1 MDANYLIRPMVF
13 LVQVAFGVYALIVV
27 LRFLLQALHAD
38 FHNPVSQFVIKA
50 TAPLLNPLRKI
61 IPAVRGHDTASL
73 VLAWLL
79 KTAEL
84 SIVGALI
91 GASAFPAT
99 LLWSLPT
106 LVSLIINVFL
116 FSVLIVVILSW
127 INPQGY
133 NPATVILHRITA
145 PLLEPARRMLP
156 NFGGLDLSPLLVMVG
171 LYILQMLVVP
181 PLMQLTGAPAWV
193 SAL

>member
-13 LVQVAFGVYALIVV
+13 LVQAAFGVYALIVI

-38 FHNPVSQFVIKA
+38 FHNPVSQFVVKV
-50 TAPLLNPLRKI
+50 TAPLLNPIRKLV
-61 IPAVRGHDTASL
+61 PAIRGYDTASL
-73 VLAWLL
+73 VLAWML

-99 LLWSLPT
+99 LLWSLPA

-116 FSVLIVVILSW
+116 FSILIVVVLSW

-156 NFGGLDLSPLLVMVG
+156 SLGGLDLSPMLVMVG
-171 LYILQMLVVP
+171 LYLLQMLVVP

-193 SAL
+193 SAI

>member
-13 LVQVAFGVYALIVV
+13 LVQAAFGVYALIVV

-38 FHNPVSQFVIKA
+38 FHNPVSQFVVKV
-50 TAPLLNPLRKI
+50 TAPLLNPLRKVV
-61 IPAVRGHDTASL
+61 PAIRGYDTASL

-116 FSVLIVVILSW
+116 FSILIVVILSW

-156 NFGGLDLSPLLVMVG
+156 NLGGNLVTDWCMPRISQG
-171 LYILQMLVVP
+171 K
-181 PLMQLTGAPAWV
+181 TGYLALGIV
-193 SAL
+193 SHTGRK